1 MKFAQSANY
10 KKTIARKSNR
20 KLTRKSEALERM
32 IDEAQTE
39 LEAVRTKARMI
50 GSIALADRKM
60 KNELEL
66 HIIEL
71 EDYIEDLK
79 EQRVGLPF

>member
-1 MKFAQSANY
+1 
-10 KKTIARKSNR
+10 
-20 KLTRKSEALERM
+20 M